1 MEGYFV
7 LNERGEPM
15 LERDVEAWT
24 RWFERADRSVARTA
38 ISGEITVLT
47 TFRGVGET
55 DESGQAPPLFE
66 TRVFGGI
73 LAGEERWHRT
83 RAEALVGHERLAEW
97 CRIGNAYN
105 HGLSE
110 DQLIYE
116 PSPRLA
122 RRPSTLLRTALSVSK
137 GRSAK
142 REGGSP
148 GVARI
153 GWSDV
158 DRPIGRNVHDTGNRA
173 QLRDGLVRGGAG
185 DAADFL
191 EDATDRESRLLQI
204 ARDVPDP
211 AIG

>member
-97 CRIGNAYN
+97 CRIRQR
-105 HGLSE
+105 L
-110 DQLIYE
+110 Q
-116 PSPRLA
+116 PRPQ
-122 RRPSTLLRTALSVSK
+122 R
-137 GRSAK
+137 RSA
-142 REGGSP
+142 RSSTP
-148 GVARI
+148 AR
-153 GWSDV
+153 SA
-158 DRPIGRNVHDTGNRA
+158 PC
-173 QLRDGLVRGGAG
+173 
-185 DAADFL
+185 
-191 EDATDRESRLLQI
+191 
-204 ARDVPDP
+204 PP
-211 AIG
+211 

>member
-97 CRIGNAYN
+97 CRIGNTYN

-110 DQLIYE
+110 DQLI
-116 PSPRLA
+116 
-122 RRPSTLLRTALSVSK
+122 
-137 GRSAK
+137 
-142 REGGSP
+142 
-148 GVARI
+148 
-153 GWSDV
+153 
-158 DRPIGRNVHDTGNRA
+158 
-173 QLRDGLVRGGAG
+173 
-185 DAADFL
+185 
-191 EDATDRESRLLQI
+191 
-204 ARDVPDP
+204 
-211 AIG
+211 